1 MIRLSAMNQIRGH
14 EMRRSLLLLLSL
26 AAPAPPLLAAE
37 TQTYTYDAAG
47 RLIKVVLSDP
57 TGSSVTTEYTHDKA
71 NNRVRV
77 KTTGSPNP
85 PQ

>member
-1 MIRLSAMNQIRGH
+1 
-14 EMRRSLLLLLSL
+14 MRKSLLLMVALTGL
-26 AAPAPPLLAAE
+26 ASPLLAAE

-47 RLIKVVLSDP
+47 RLIKVVRSDP

-77 KTTGSPNP
+77 KTTGSP
-85 PQ
+85 